1 MTDEKRRD
9 EKKVKIN
16 FTDLKLLSELAQV
29 ILAHKL
35 THAVL

>member
-1 MTDEKRRD
+1 MIEEKRRD

-29 ILAHKL
+29 VLAHKL
-35 THAVL
+35 ARAMP